1 MYIVQIKLDSELLK
15 ENLNLQ
21 AWNPKVA
28 KDLTPFSS
36 STALFASCASLA
48 YFGGTVLQCTHII
61 LDQQNGKAR
70 DCPFPHASKQ
80 MHTNKRT
87 VHGHREPQRERESVC
102 VSLSVHTC
110 RLLSGHFFRRRTS
123 VYTLGEGGDQEFVY
137 FEFHS
142 HLWKRKVQRPWKFS
156 TLKLIWPMNYRIL
169 SFLQT

>member
-87 VHGHREPQRERESVC
+87 VHGHREPQREREYVC
-102 VSLSVHTC
+102 VPECSHLPPPVRPFLSEKDE
-110 RLLSGHFFRRRTS
+110 RLH
-123 VYTLGEGGDQEFVY
+123 LGGGGRPRIRIFWVPFTPVKKEGAKALEV
-137 FEFHS
+137 FHS
-142 HLWKRKVQRPWKFS
+142 
-156 TLKLIWPMNYRIL
+156 
-169 SFLQT
+169 